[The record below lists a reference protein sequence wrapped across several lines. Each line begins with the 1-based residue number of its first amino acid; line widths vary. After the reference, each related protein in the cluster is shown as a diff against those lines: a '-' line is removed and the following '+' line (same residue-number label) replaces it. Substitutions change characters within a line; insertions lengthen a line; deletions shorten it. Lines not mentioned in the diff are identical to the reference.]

1 MDKKTQKA
9 IVIEKVL
16 NLLHLC
22 RKAGKLET
30 GFDACQRSCSQG
42 RSNLLLM
49 AEDLSSR
56 QKSNLRN
63 IADANNV
70 KLVEFGSKEILGNS
84 LKLRDVGIISVEDKN
99 FARGIVLKLL

>member
-1 MDKKTQKA
+1 M
-9 IVIEKVL
+9 
-16 NLLHLC
+16 
-22 RKAGKLET
+22 
-30 GFDACQRSCSQG
+30 
-42 RSNLLLM
+42 LLM